1 MENRNL
7 IITLAIAALITV
19 SVMTAG
25 CTTNTSP
32 SPTPTSFK
40 ATTKASGNSATTQS
54 AAGFKIT
61 YPKKYKTDQNESTPV
76 KLYIYLSNSNK
87 IDAVAIGTD
96 DSYTG
101 NNATLYN
108 VTTGYSDLITRSY
121 SNLSVTAKENTTL
134 SANPAFRIVYTGILP
149 VQYTVGGTPKPQEL
163 KVNQVWTVKNDRV
176 YSVTYKAL
184 KGDYDK
190 YLPQAEQIMKT
201 FLITQ

>member
-19 SVMTAG
+19 SVMTTG

-32 SPTPTSFK
+32 SPTPASFQAK
-40 ATTKASGNSATTQS
+40 TNVSGNSATTQS
-54 AAGFKIT
+54 SAGFKIT
-61 YPKKYKTDQNESTPV
+61 YPKKYKTDQNDSTPV
-76 KLYIYLSNSNK
+76 KLYVYLSPSNR
-87 IDAVAIGTD
+87 IDAVAVGTD

-121 SNLSVTAKENTTL
+121 ANLSVIAKENTTL
-134 SANPAFRIVYTGILP
+134 SGIPAFRLVYTGVLP
-149 VQYTVGGTPKPQEL
+149 VQYTVGGKPTPQGL
-163 KVNQVWTVKNDRV
+163 KVNQVWTVKNGRV
-176 YSVTYKAL
+176 FSVTYKAL
-184 KGDYDK
+184 KGDYNK

-201 FLITQ
+201 FRLTQ